1 MFVLGMWVP
10 FLFDDWCIISCITW
24 NIDIKFRNM
33 RKIDGN
39 HDKFRGKKLVLIYAR
54 FYAEVVD

>member
-1 MFVLGMWVP
+1 
-10 FLFDDWCIISCITW
+10 
-24 NIDIKFRNM
+24 M